1 MDVKTIENGGT
12 AKRFNQRKLKR
23 NLFFAALVALPVLQF
38 CICYI
43 YVNLNSFMLA
53 FQEYTLDTNKG
64 WIPSFAGFNNF
75 SEALGVL
82 TDPAGLGRFGTSLQ
96 LFFWTTCVG
105 LTLALL
111 FSYYIYKKYPMSELF
126 RVVLFLPKVMSGVI
140 FCLLYKFITSGVLN
154 EIRVEWFELEKI
166 QDGLLGQQ
174 KYALPAVLF
183 FSVWIGFGVNVLM
196 FSGSM
201 SGIDES
207 IVESA
212 QLDGANAVQEF
223 IFITVPMIWPTF
235 VSFLT
240 INFAGIFTDQMH
252 LHTLYGNSTRI
263 ENLDTFGYYL
273 YVQSSK
279 ADFTQVKNI
288 NGVVTT
294 QSLSVLAAVGLC
306 MTAVMMPS
314 TILLR
319 KALRKF
325 GPSVD

>member
-1 MDVKTIENGGT
+1 MNVRTNENGGLE
-12 AKRFNQRKLKR
+12 KRINYRKRRR

-43 YVNLNSFMLA
+43 YVNINSFILA
-53 FQEYTLDTNKG
+53 FQEYKVDDGYIIT
-64 WIPSFAGFNNF
+64 FAGLDNF
-75 SEALGVL
+75 DKALTIL
-82 TDPAGLGRFGTSLQ
+82 TDSAGLARFGNSLQ

-111 FSYYIYKKYPMSELF
+111 FSYYIYKKYPMGELF
-126 RVVLFLPKVMSGVI
+126 RVVLFLPKIMSGVI
-140 FCLLYKFITSGVLN
+140 FCMLYQFLTNGVLN
-154 EIRVEWFELEKI
+154 EIRQSWFEMEPI
-166 QDGLLGQQ
+166 MGGLLKDQDA
-174 KYALPAVLF
+174 ALPAVLF
-183 FSVWIGFGVNVLM
+183 FTVWVGFGVNVLM

-252 LHTLYGNSTRI
+252 LHTFYGTTTGV
-263 ENLDTFGYYL
+263 ENLETFGYYL
-273 YVQSSK
+273 YVNSTR
-279 ADFTQVKNI
+279 ADVNEYTNSAGKLI
-288 NGVVTT
+288 P
-294 QSLSVLAAVGLC
+294 SLPILAAVGLC
-306 MTAVMMPS
+306 MTAVMLPA

-319 KALRKF
+319 KGLRKF

>member
-12 AKRFNQRKLKR
+12 AKRFNQRKMRR
-23 NLFFAALVALPVLQF
+23 NLFFAALVTLPVLQF

-53 FQEYTLDTNKG
+53 FQSYTMGLDG
-64 WIPSFAGFNNF
+64 WEITPTFDNFATAFTI
-75 SEALGVL
+75 L
-82 TDPAGLGRFGTSLQ
+82 TDSAGLARFGNSLQ

-126 RVVLFLPKVMSGVI
+126 RVILFLPKIMSGVI
-140 FCLLYKFITSGVLN
+140 FCLLYKYITNGVLN
-154 EIRVEWFELEKI
+154 EVLTNWFGAEKI
-166 QDGLLGQQ
+166 MGGLLGNQDW
-174 KYALPAVLF
+174 ALPAVLF

-212 QLDGANAVQEF
+212 QLDGANTVQEF

-252 LHTLYGNSTRI
+252 LYTFYGNDISV
-263 ENLDTFGYYL
+263 ENLETFGYYL
-273 YVQSSK
+273 YVNS
-279 ADFTQVKNI
+279 
-288 NGVVTT
+288 T
-294 QSLSVLAAVGLC
+294 QSDFKDVTLNSGAIVPSLPTLAAVGLC
-306 MTAVMMPS
+306 MTAVMLPA
-314 TILLR
+314 TVTLR
-319 KALRKF
+319 KCLRKF
-325 GPSVD
+325 GPRVD

>member
-1 MDVKTIENGGT
+1 MNAKTNENGGT
-12 AKRFNQRKLKR
+12 VKRFNQRKLRR
-23 NLFFAALVALPVLQF
+23 NLFFTALVTIPVLQF

-53 FQEYTLDTNKG
+53 FQEYVDQGHG
-64 WIPSFAGFNNF
+64 WEIAPAGFANF
-75 SEALGVL
+75 SAALTIL
-82 TDPAGLGRFGTSLQ
+82 TDSAGLARFGNSLQ

-111 FSYYIYKKYPMSELF
+111 FSYYSYKKYPMGELF
-126 RVVLFLPKVMSGVI
+126 RVVLFMPKIMSGVI
-140 FCLLYKFITSGVLN
+140 FCLLYKYITNGFLN
-154 EIRVEWFELEKI
+154 EILVEWFDLPKI
-166 QDGLLGQQ
+166 DGGLLKQDDL
-174 KYALPAVLF
+174 ALPAVIF
-183 FSVWIGFGVNVLM
+183 FTVWIGFGVNVLM
-196 FSGSM
+196 FSGAM

-223 IFITVPMIWPTF
+223 VLITVPMIWPTF

-252 LHTLYGNSTRI
+252 LHTLYGMKT
-263 ENLDTFGYYL
+263 EVQNLETFGYYL
-273 YVQSSK
+273 YVQSST
-279 ADFTQVKNI
+279 ADFKPVTT

-294 QSLSVLAAVGLC
+294 QSLPVLAALGLC
-306 MTAVMMPS
+306 MTAVMMPA

-319 KALRKF
+319 KGLRKF

>member
-1 MDVKTIENGGT
+1 MNVRTNENGGT
-12 AKRFNQRKLKR
+12 AKRVNYRKIRR
-23 NLFFAALVALPVLQF
+23 NLFFAALVTIPVLQF

-43 YVNLNSFMLA
+43 YVNLNSFVLA
-53 FQEYTLDTNKG
+53 FQSYKMDDGYVVT
-64 WIPSFAGFNNF
+64 FAGFENF
-75 SEALGVL
+75 KAAFEII
-82 TDPAGLGRFGTSLQ
+82 TNEAGLARFSNSLQ

-111 FSYYIYKKYPMSELF
+111 FSYYIYKKYPMGELF
-126 RVVLFLPKVMSGVI
+126 RVVLFLPKIMSGVI
-140 FCLLYKFITSGVLN
+140 FCMLYRYITNGVLN
-154 EIRVEWFELEKI
+154 EIRVEWFGLESI
-166 QDGLLGQQ
+166 SGGLLKQQ
-174 KYALPAVLF
+174 DTALPAVIFLT
-183 FSVWIGFGVNVLM
+183 VWIGFGVNVLM

-252 LHTLYGNSTRI
+252 LHTLYGVNTGV
-263 ENLDTFGYYL
+263 ENLETFGYYL
-273 YVQSSK
+273 YVKSSVG
-279 ADFTQVKNI
+279 DLIDSDPTFPV
-288 NGVVTT
+288 
-294 QSLSVLAAVGLC
+294 LSAIGLC
-306 MTAVMMPS
+306 MTAVMLPS
-314 TILLR
+314 TILMR
-319 KALRKF
+319 KGLRKF